1 MEVFLSYGH
10 PEHEICVLRIV
21 DALRQ
26 RGHKPWFDL
35 EKLDTGDWREKLA
48 EGIGRSDAVVSCLSR
63 HAVREPG
70 VCLDELSIAV
80 GVRGGNIQ
88 TILLEPEQ
96 VVEPPASLCHLQWL
110 DMSQWRK
117 KLSAGEAVFRPWFD
131 VHMARLFE
139 VIESPESRSFVGQ
152 ITAIRKK
159 LFVNYDS
166 SRQRELLSRR
176 FVGRRWLAEQVDG
189 WLDDPAGRRLCV
201 LTGLPGVGK
210 SAFAANYIHRNPRVA
225 AGLFCSYDRPLYN
238 DARTVLMTLAYLL
251 ACRLPDYRVA
261 LSGIL
266 ERETRLGQMNVP
278 ELFERLLADPLGNPT
293 IDGGH
298 ETLCIVVDGLDE
310 CGDTERNALAETM
323 GVYDPRL
330 PRWLRVLVLARDVST
345 VREPLAGAQHLELGS
360 ALVENLADVRAYF
373 ETALAPR
380 YGDDPALPGA
390 LEVLTARS
398 GGIFLYAQLVAEG
411 LLHGKLSIHDSD
423 AFPEGLSTA
432 FFRWFGWFFPDGR
445 EYTARFRLPLGALL
459 AAPEPLPVEELQRL
473 FGWGEN
479 ESNDFL
485 RRLEVLL
492 RREENTFRKETFAF
506 SHKYLGEWLALPQ
519 AGRYRSSRQDG
530 LRALAEGFYRLFQA
544 DVQALTAFESL
555 HLTALL
561 RQSGNAEAAAAAL
574 LHHDLLWNILDAGNH
589 CKTWGKPGEA
599 GASYARAL
607 EMAEAM
613 CRDRN
618 GAEDRR
624 DLSVSCDRVGDILE
638 AQGDLPGALVL
649 YQRGLELSERLAQER
664 GTPEDLRDL
673 SVSCDRVGDILMAQ
687 GDLPGALVLYRR
699 DLELSERLAQERG
712 TPNDRDDLAVSCY
725 KLASS
730 QALPRKERLG
740 GRQEGPG
747 HRGEAARGLSRP
759 GEVSDLSRCVPPA
772 LPLSGRRGEALKVPA
787 AQILRTGKTGKR
799 PDVQRRGCASPGE
812 AREK

>member
-110 DMSQWRK
+110 DMSQWRE

-131 VHMARLFE
+131 AHMARLFE

-201 LTGLPGVGK
+201 LTGPPGVGK

-278 ELFERLLADPLGNPT
+278 ELFERLLADPLGNLT

-323 GVYDPRL
+323 GVYAPRL
-330 PRWLRVLVLARDVST
+330 PRWLRVLVLARDVSA
-345 VREPLAGAQHLELGS
+345 VREPRRSLQNPLRLVYNALFMCAVQMFVRLQETPPPSLCGAAAASLFS
-360 ALVENLADVRAYF
+360 AIQNITFNGNLLWAASQ
-373 ETALAPR
+373 P
-380 YGDDPALPGA
+380 P
-390 LEVLTARS
+390 EVQ
-398 GGIFLYAQLVAEG
+398 AQ
-411 LLHGKLSIHDSD
+411 I
-423 AFPEGLSTA
+423 
-432 FFRWFGWFFPDGR
+432 
-445 EYTARFRLPLGALL
+445 ALL
-459 AAPEPLPVEELQRL
+459 AFLASGWAVCSGGGTMSWSEAHRTPCGWAPTS
-473 FGWGEN
+473 G
-479 ESNDFL
+479 
-485 RRLEVLL
+485 
-492 RREENTFRKETFAF
+492 
-506 SHKYLGEWLALPQ
+506 
-519 AGRYRSSRQDG
+519 AGREPPHHLHPDG
-530 LRALAEGFYRLFQA
+530 
-544 DVQALTAFESL
+544 
-555 HLTALL
+555 
-561 RQSGNAEAAAAAL
+561 AAA
-574 LHHDLLWNILDAGNH
+574 
-589 CKTWGKPGEA
+589 E
-599 GASYARAL
+599 
-607 EMAEAM
+607 
-613 CRDRN
+613 
-618 GAEDRR
+618 RR
-624 DLSVSCDRVGDILE
+624 GGLPDVPRGD
-638 AQGDLPGALVL
+638 
-649 YQRGLELSERLAQER
+649 
-664 GTPEDLRDL
+664 
-673 SVSCDRVGDILMAQ
+673 
-687 GDLPGALVLYRR
+687 
-699 DLELSERLAQERG
+699 
-712 TPNDRDDLAVSCY
+712 
-725 KLASS
+725 
-730 QALPRKERLG
+730 
-740 GRQEGPG
+740 
-747 HRGEAARGLSRP
+747 
-759 GEVSDLSRCVPPA
+759 
-772 LPLSGRRGEALKVPA
+772 GRRSGSAFFPSAINTLS
-787 AQILRTGKTGKR
+787 I
-799 PDVQRRGCASPGE
+799 S
-812 AREK
+812 